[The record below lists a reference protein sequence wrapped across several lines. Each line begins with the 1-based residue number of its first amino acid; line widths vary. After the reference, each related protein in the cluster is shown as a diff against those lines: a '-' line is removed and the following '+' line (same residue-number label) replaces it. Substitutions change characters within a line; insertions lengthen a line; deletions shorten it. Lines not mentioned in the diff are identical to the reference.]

1 MKEAEQC
8 HVRKSQLHRGRSI
21 MAVDSNTLLHQCTRS
36 EKTKH
41 LSIVILSESRG
52 SQTLGN
58 EILRILGNPCRISWM
73 YLRKNGLTPACV
85 PMRTWSL
92 LLSM

>member
-8 HVRKSQLHRGRSI
+8 HVRKSQLHIGRSI
-21 MAVDSNTLLHQCTRS
+21 MAVDSNTLLHQCIRS
-36 EKTKH
+36 EETKH
-41 LSIVILSESRG
+41 LSIVILSANKG

-73 YLRKNGLTPACV
+73 YF
-85 PMRTWSL
+85 
-92 LLSM
+92 